1 MITMHDEYINHGMNG
16 VKVWHHGMTWH
27 GDGTKCGK
35 KWHFRGQKWA
45 KKGVARGM
53 AKLHRKIRLLECAR
67 GGVFGVAR
75 GGAEIAVFGDF
86 WGWRELAW
94 FGLPQEVA
102 RENWIL
108 SKQTLL
114 RSNET
119 SCQETNNKQDKHKNK
134 IESCKLKE

>member
-1 MITMHDEYINHGMNG
+1 
-16 VKVWHHGMTWH
+16 
-27 GDGTKCGK
+27 
-35 KWHFRGQKWA
+35 
-45 KKGVARGM
+45 M

-86 WGWRELAW
+86 GECGKLAW

-108 SKQTLL
+108 SKQTLS
-114 RSNET
+114 RSSET
-119 SCQETNNKQDKHKNK
+119 SRQETKTEKLKQNK
-134 IESCKLKE
+134 IEC

>member
-1 MITMHDEYINHGMNG
+1 MVQKSLFLAIS
-16 VKVWHHGMTWH
+16 
-27 GDGTKCGK
+27 GDGGSWRGLAFHK
-35 KWHFRGQKWA
+35 KWPEENWFCQNRPYCGRTKPR
-45 KKGVARGM
+45 V
-53 AKLHRKIRLLECAR
+53 RKQTAIIECAR

-86 WGWRELAW
+86 WGWQELAG

-119 SCQETNNKQDKHKNK
+119 SCQETNHIVKQNNKTK
-134 IESCKLKE
+134 

>member
-1 MITMHDEYINHGMNG
+1 MTMLDKYINHGMND

-75 GGAEIAVFGDF
+75 GGAEIVVFGDF
-86 WGWRELAW
+86 WGWRESSRFWGCMKMHSLA
-94 FGLPQEVA
+94 FRRKRPKDQIGDG
-102 RENWIL
+102 R
-108 SKQTLL
+108 
-114 RSNET
+114 
-119 SCQETNNKQDKHKNK
+119 
-134 IESCKLKE
+134 

>member
-1 MITMHDEYINHGMNG
+1 
-16 VKVWHHGMTWH
+16 
-27 GDGTKCGK
+27 
-35 KWHFRGQKWA
+35 
-45 KKGVARGM
+45 M

-86 WGWRELAW
+86 GDDRKLAW

-119 SCQETNNKQDKHKNK
+119 SCQETKTET
-134 IESCKLKE
+134 ITI

>member
-1 MITMHDEYINHGMNG
+1 
-16 VKVWHHGMTWH
+16 
-27 GDGTKCGK
+27 
-35 KWHFRGQKWA
+35 
-45 KKGVARGM
+45 M

-75 GGAEIAVFGDF
+75 GGAEIVVFGDF
-86 WGWRELAW
+86 RECQDLAGV
-94 FGLPQEVA
+94 GLPQEVA

-119 SCQETNNKQDKHKNK
+119 SCQETNT
-134 IESCKLKE
+134 

>member
-1 MITMHDEYINHGMNG
+1 MVHHGYDDDNVIVVMITWHHSMMIVYDCGIIHGMND
-16 VKVWHHGMTWH
+16 VKSIQHGMTWH

-86 WGWRELAW
+86 GDGGNL
-94 FGLPQEVA
+94 
-102 RENWIL
+102 
-108 SKQTLL
+108 
-114 RSNET
+114 
-119 SCQETNNKQDKHKNK
+119 QDSGNA
-134 IESCKLKE
+134 

>member
-1 MITMHDEYINHGMNG
+1 MMTMPDEYINHGMND

-86 WGWRELAW
+86 GDGGIWRGLAFHRKW
-94 FGLPQEVA
+94 PERTGFCQNRPYCGRTKPRV
-102 RENWIL
+102 R
-108 SKQTLL
+108 KQTI
-114 RSNET
+114 NET
-119 SCQETNNKQDKHKNK
+119 KIRTQKTIDKN
-134 IESCKLKE
+134 E

>member
-1 MITMHDEYINHGMNG
+1 
-16 VKVWHHGMTWH
+16 
-27 GDGTKCGK
+27 
-35 KWHFRGQKWA
+35 
-45 KKGVARGM
+45 M

-75 GGAEIAVFGDF
+75 GGAEIVVFGDF

-102 RENWIL
+102 RRELVL

-119 SCQETNNKQDKHKNK
+119 SCQETKTEQNKYQT
-134 IESCKLKE
+134 

>member
-1 MITMHDEYINHGMNG
+1 MQ
-16 VKVWHHGMTWH
+16 HGMTWRE
-27 GDGTKCGK
+27 DGKNGGK

-86 WGWRELAW
+86 GECR
-94 FGLPQEVA
+94 
-102 RENWIL
+102 I
-108 SKQTLL
+108 
-114 RSNET
+114 
-119 SCQETNNKQDKHKNK
+119 
-134 IESCKLKE
+134 

>member
-1 MITMHDEYINHGMNG
+1 
-16 VKVWHHGMTWH
+16 
-27 GDGTKCGK
+27 
-35 KWHFRGQKWA
+35 
-45 KKGVARGM
+45 M

-67 GGVFGVAR
+67 GGVFGVGR

-86 WGWRELAW
+86 RDGGELAW

-102 RENWIL
+102 RRELVL

-119 SCQETNNKQDKHKNK
+119 SCQETN
-134 IESCKLKE
+134 

>member
-1 MITMHDEYINHGMNG
+1 
-16 VKVWHHGMTWH
+16 MTWH

-86 WGWRELAW
+86 GDGGKWWWSWPSTRSGQRELDSVKTDLIAVERNLVS
-94 FGLPQEVA
+94 G
-102 RENWIL
+102 
-108 SKQTLL
+108 
-114 RSNET
+114 
-119 SCQETNNKQDKHKNK
+119 NK
-134 IESCKLKE
+134 IQQEQKQIKSTNKKH

>member
-1 MITMHDEYINHGMNG
+1 
-16 VKVWHHGMTWH
+16 
-27 GDGTKCGK
+27 
-35 KWHFRGQKWA
+35 
-45 KKGVARGM
+45 M

-86 WGWRELAW
+86 GNGGSWRGCG
-94 FGLPQEVA
+94 GLPQEVA

-119 SCQETNNKQDKHKNK
+119 SCQETNKMN
-134 IESCKLKE
+134 